1 MQRENKSDTHTHTH
15 LAGVWGGWV
24 IRSHAGSHKRPFA
37 QSWVSQMSQRKKNQ
51 ASSATKLC
59 DTFVRWLFLRF
70 PKQWRIDS
78 SGSTGSRRIQKQKKQ
93 LDAICLKT
101 CECAVCQVW
110 LWQGSGGSDGCG
122 WCCVVEGVREMGGAV
137 GCSSP
142 SCQPPLSAR
151 RAGCVGRPGS
161 SAADASPH
169 VRGRQWPD
177 GAPLALIPHWAIS
190 PSRWRAAAGAP
201 LPDNYQ
207 ASPQMEMSVSL
218 TGPGSCHCLRPRPL
232 YLSRALP
239 TLTMCSVTAD

>member
-1 MQRENKSDTHTHTH
+1 MKPRRLPQATVRTELSLTNESESASLLSHQIVRYFRSPTLH
-15 LAGVWGGWV
+15 L
-24 IRSHAGSHKRPFA
+24 
-37 QSWVSQMSQRKKNQ
+37 
-51 ASSATKLC
+51 L
-59 DTFVRWLFLRF
+59 
-70 PKQWRIDS
+70 PKQWQLDS
-78 SGSTGSRRIQKQKKQ
+78 SGSTGPRRIQKHKKNI
-93 LDAICLKT
+93 LMWKLVRALLVKSAFGR
-101 CECAVCQVW
+101 AVVVVMAVGGVAGW
-110 LWQGSGGSDGCG
+110 RGSGR
-122 WCCVVEGVREMGGAV
+122 WEGGAV

-169 VRGRQWPD
+169 VRGRQWPA
-177 GAPLALIPHWAIS
+177 GAPLPLIPHWAIS